1 MGTWQEAS
9 IVAGVSLCVVDRNW
23 MIWGIF
29 APSPDLSR
37 NYSLGRCWCSVCCVP
52 PVLTMCGVTAPV
64 LCSAPRHL
72 SRTCRRQPGRG
83 EHRQRGFIIMQLRRC
98 GIKLAR
104 KKFLLRQS
112 CKLCFCKLMTKRCS
126 MAPSVARI
134 VAIYT
139 MRSVAT
145 QHVGLI
151 SGYPTCPRVSV
162 VQVQWTRGAG
172 GRRSAVVAGAGQEC
186 SLQISSQ

>member
-1 MGTWQEAS
+1 
-9 IVAGVSLCVVDRNW
+9 
-23 MIWGIF
+23 
-29 APSPDLSR
+29 
-37 NYSLGRCWCSVCCVP
+37 
-52 PVLTMCGVTAPV
+52 MC
-64 LCSAPRHL
+64 L
-72 SRTCRRQPGRG
+72 
-83 EHRQRGFIIMQLRRC
+83 
-98 GIKLAR
+98 
-104 KKFLLRQS
+104 
-112 CKLCFCKLMTKRCS
+112 CKLMTKRCS
-126 MAPSVARI
+126 MAPLVARI